1 MASIA
6 EQAGRKVDKRHG
18 DDDKVQPAPRVGEV
32 GHAAHGQHLEARL
45 QEEDDRQDP
54 VQVVERVHEE
64 RPGLEP
70 HVLQRH
76 DEAAEQDEGED
87 HRLKVFVLNQPEMT
101 KQNVCKKYLEL
112 CNACELS

>member
-1 MASIA
+1 MSVDRSISVLKIA
-6 EQAGRKVDKRHG
+6 PCVSKVRDESHREQ
-18 DDDKVQPAPRVGEV
+18 
-32 GHAAHGQHLEARL
+32 LEARL

-76 DEAAEQDEGED
+76 DEAAEQEEGED